1 MPDPRLALYE
11 DDYVRLRFPKIS
23 GGGMMLRYTE
33 SRIETETGV
42 NALAED
48 DTNALREAV
57 KTQVSNLYGL
67 E

>member
-1 MPDPRLALYE
+1 
-11 DDYVRLRFPKIS
+11 
-23 GGGMMLRYTE
+23 MMLRDTE

>member
-1 MPDPRLALYE
+1 
-11 DDYVRLRFPKIS
+11 
-23 GGGMMLRYTE
+23 MMLRDTE

-57 KTQVSNLYGL
+57 KTQVLKFYGL